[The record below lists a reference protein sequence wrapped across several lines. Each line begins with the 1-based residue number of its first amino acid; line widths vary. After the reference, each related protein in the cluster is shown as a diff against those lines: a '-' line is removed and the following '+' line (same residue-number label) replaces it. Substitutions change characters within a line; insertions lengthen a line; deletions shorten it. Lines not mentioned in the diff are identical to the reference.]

1 MLGLFT
7 RVAGLGLAAVM
18 LGALVIVH
26 LPAGFFLPNGIEFV
40 LTLLAAAGAL
50 ALTGPGA
57 YSLDALFRGRRTEV

>member
-1 MLGLFT
+1 
-7 RVAGLGLAAVM
+7 M

-50 ALTGPGA
+50 SLTGPGA